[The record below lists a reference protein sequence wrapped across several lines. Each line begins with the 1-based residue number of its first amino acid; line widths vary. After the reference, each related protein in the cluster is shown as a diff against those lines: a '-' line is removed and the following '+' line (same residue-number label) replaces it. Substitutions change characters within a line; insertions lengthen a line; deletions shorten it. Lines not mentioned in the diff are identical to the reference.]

1 MLMGLKPEFRSLLE
15 KNHADSDGFW
25 LRISKKK
32 SGRAEDDFGN
42 VAARRKISSVANGRN
57 SREDGEKTNP
67 VMKAIPQ
74 MKKLDTNKL
83 KQVSLR

>member
-1 MLMGLKPEFRSLLE
+1 MLTRMVFGCAFPKRSRAGLKMILEMLPRGEKFSSL
-15 KNHADSDGFW
+15 
-25 LRISKKK
+25 
-32 SGRAEDDFGN
+32 
-42 VAARRKISSVANGRN
+42 ANERN

-83 KQVSLR
+83 KQLSLR

>member
-1 MLMGLKPEFRSLLE
+1 MILEMLPRGE
-15 KNHADSDGFW
+15 KF
-25 LRISKKK
+25 
-32 SGRAEDDFGN
+32 
-42 VAARRKISSVANGRN
+42 SSVANGRN

-83 KQVSLR
+83 KQLSCLR